1 MMAADVSSSVTLQL
15 VPVRESKQ
23 YEHRRCRQ
31 HRFSKF
37 SRHPDYSTN
46 TACLYNGRRTIA
58 FVCAIVCVCNNGS
71 GVDYNNGRTD
81 NNRDDHRSAY
91 HNNADSIRYSDLYH
105 RTVVTTSVS

>member
-37 SRHPDYSTN
+37 SRHTDYSTN
-46 TACLYNGRRTIA
+46 TDCLYNGRRTIA
-58 FVCAIVCVCNNGS
+58 FVCAIVCVCNYGS
-71 GVDYNNGRTD
+71 GVD
-81 NNRDDHRSAY
+81 

-105 RTVVTTSVS
+105 RTVVTTIVS